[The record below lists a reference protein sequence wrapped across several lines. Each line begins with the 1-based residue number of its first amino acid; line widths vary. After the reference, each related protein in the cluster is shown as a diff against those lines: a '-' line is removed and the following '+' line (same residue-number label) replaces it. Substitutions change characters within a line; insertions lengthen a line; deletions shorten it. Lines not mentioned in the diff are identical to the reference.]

1 MKNIHYMNDKI
12 YSNFASG
19 VLKLLHYSHVC
30 YIKQFSIGYAGHLLG
45 HE

>member
-30 YIKQFSIGYAGHLLG
+30 YIKQFSIGLSRTFAGS
-45 HE
+45 